1 MCSLPPFPT
10 LPTISIDPCSL
21 STGGN
26 VSCPI
31 IFPDVAGLPVWGVQI
46 VLWLMVYVPLTGL
59 MCFFTAVFSLV
70 ANALYTFVTGLQAD
84 LLSFFTFLASL
95 FAWAGPWAPLLGAA
109 VLGAWLLIVV
119 LVVLFLATL
128 GEDAAKFAVELA

>member
-10 LPTISIDPCSL
+10 LPTISLDPCSL

-31 IFPDVAGLPVWGVQI
+31 VFPNIAGLPVWGAQV
-46 VLWLMVYVPLTGL
+46 VLWVLVYIPLTGL
-59 MCFFTAVFSLV
+59 MCFLSGALTVIE
-70 ANALYTFVTGLQAD
+70 NALFGFVTGLQAD
-84 LLSFFTFLASL
+84 LLAFFTFLAGL